1 VKNFSKTFLSRY
13 SGSPIIAKLIS
24 SFDAAMDPR
33 ADIANFL
40 QFIWD
45 VRTAV
50 GNGLNIWGKIVG
62 VPRTIPSSPPIT
74 LSDTDYQTLILV
86 KAAANIGNVTVP
98 TLNRLLTQIFAD
110 SGTVFVQDN
119 LNMTLTYVFNFPL
132 TTAQLAIIQSSGALP
147 RPAGVQINF
156 TFPDQPTPFFGFDS
170 SSPFIAG
177 FDIGVWAP
185 A

>member
-1 VKNFSKTFLSRY
+1 MKNFSQTFISRFVGDPVLF
-13 SGSPIIAKLIS
+13 SLIS
-24 SFDAAMDPR
+24 SFNAAMDPS
-33 ADIANFL
+33 ADIAAFL
-40 QFIWD
+40 QYIWN
-45 VRTAV
+45 VNTAV

-74 LSDTDYQTLILV
+74 LEDSDYRTLILV

-98 TLNRLLTQIFAD
+98 TLNRLLTQIFSD

-132 TTAQLAIIQSSGALP
+132 TTAQIAIVESSGVLP
-147 RPAGVQINF
+147 RPAGVQINLK
-156 TFPDQPTPFFGFDS
+156 FPDQPTPFFGFDS
-170 SSPFIAG
+170 SSPFVAG
-177 FDIGVWAP
+177 FDTGVWAP